1 MVYPIQLA
9 ALCTCMYIENCTSRR
24 KSIRHD
30 FASSELHT
38 KEQTVHALKIQY
50 NKSLEFY
57 FSMSIELVQFIKEK
71 LHYKKQEP
79 KLYA

>member
-1 MVYPIQLA
+1 MLKYHMLINFRPENFNGCGDTEDFMVYPIQLA

-30 FASSELHT
+30 FASSKLHT

-50 NKSLEFY
+50 HWN
-57 FSMSIELVQFIKEK
+57 FI
-71 LHYKKQEP
+71 LACP
-79 KLYA
+79 